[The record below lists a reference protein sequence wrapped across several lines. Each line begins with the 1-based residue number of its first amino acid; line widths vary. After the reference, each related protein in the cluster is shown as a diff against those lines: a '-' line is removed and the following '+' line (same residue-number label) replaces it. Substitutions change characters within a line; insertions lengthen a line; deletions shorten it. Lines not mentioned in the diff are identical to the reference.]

1 MIIFFVY
8 TINQKLGGPFGHHN
22 SLGMPRMENF
32 PILCYKPKFNFNFYI
47 SDVPWNICSC
57 KALNYAGWIA
67 PHQYIDTKTKQK
79 IIINNLLMTIF
90 RRES

>member
-1 MIIFFVY
+1 MY

-32 PILCYKPKFNFNFYI
+32 PILCYKPKFYFNCYI
-47 SDVPWNICSC
+47 YDVPWNICSC

-67 PHQYIDTKTKQK
+67 PHQYIDTKKK
-79 IIINNLLMTIF
+79 YILFINLLMTIF
-90 RRES
+90 IRES